1 VSVQEQQEQA
11 PRCVNHPR
19 VETWVSCAECGD
31 PICPD
36 CMVQGPVG
44 NKCRKCARQPRSAM
58 VRLKPD
64 RAAKAIGTSL
74 GLGVAFGVAVTAV
87 VGTPLGLFGFLVAFF
102 VGYVIGEAVKR
113 ASGYYREPAAGWIA
127 AVGGVVALATPIVLY
142 SHLYTGHLSQQAKLV
157 ELVLGAVAAYAAYR
171 QAT

>member
-1 VSVQEQQEQA
+1 VSVQEEAA

-19 VETWVSCAECGD
+19 VETWVSCSECGD

-44 NKCRKCARQPRSAM
+44 NKCRRCARQPRSAL

-64 RAAKAIGTSL
+64 RAVKAVAASL
-74 GLGVAFGVAVTAV
+74 GLGLLCGVVLTAI
-87 VGTPLGLFGFLVAFF
+87 VGTPVGFFGFILAY
-102 VGYVIGEAVKR
+102 GAGLLIGEAVKR

-127 AVGGVVALATPIVLY
+127 AAGGAVAMATPIVLY
-142 SHLYTGHLSQQAKLV
+142 SHLFDGRLSDQAKVV
-157 ELVLGAVAAYAAYR
+157 ELVLGVVAAFAAYR